1 MALAG
6 TYNITLD
13 QGATY
18 STLLTYKDS
27 AGALVDLT
35 GYTARMQARIQVDS
49 ASTVLDLTTENG
61 GIVLGGAA
69 GTINLLVDA
78 VTTAAL
84 TAGQYVYDLELVNGA
99 VVERL
104 VMGTLLVRPEVTR

>member
-18 STLLTYKDS
+18 STQLTYKDS
-27 AGALVDLT
+27 AGALIDLT
-35 GYTARMQARIQVDS
+35 GYTARMQVRIQVDS

-61 GIVLGGAA
+61 RIILGGAA
-69 GTINLLVDA
+69 GTINLTVDA

-99 VVERL
+99 VVDRL
-104 VMGTLLVRPEVTR
+104 IMGTFLVRPEVTR